1 MKFESD
7 GILISVKPFG
17 ERDVIAKF
25 FSRDCGML
33 CGMIKGGAK
42 NKKNPPLV
50 GCAGHA
56 VWTARLDSQLG
67 ALHWEIGKNLSI
79 KFLNNS
85 ELLSFM
91 NSAFALLDV
100 LVPEREIYTQ
110 LYDDTIDL
118 LYSLGDT
125 GDMDEYL
132 KWEIN
137 LLAHLGYA
145 VDLSHCSGC
154 GGTTNLNF
162 LSPRTARAVCDK
174 CAQPYLDKLYRLP
187 MNLNT
192 TMRFLENICAQQG
205 IALPYFRKII
215 K

>member
-7 GILISVKPFG
+7 GILIGVKPFG

-33 CGMIKGGAK
+33 CGMIKAGAK

-67 ALHWEIGKNLSI
+67 ALHWEIGKNLTI
-79 KFLNNS
+79 KFLSNPES
-85 ELLSFM
+85 LSFM

-100 LVPEREIYTQ
+100 LIPEREIYTQ
-110 LYDDTIDL
+110 LYDDTFHL
-118 LYSLGDT
+118 LCKLGGNSDK
-125 GDMDEYL
+125 DEYL
-132 KWEIN
+132 KWETN

-154 GGTTNLNF
+154 GGTNNLNF

-187 MNLNT
+187 MTLNI

-205 IALPYFRKII
+205 TELPYFRKII